1 MMMHTDGTYM
11 DTCISLVSNLTKW
24 CLDREAKA
32 AKQSWLSLLESSLLG
47 GASKLH
53 RATKGPQQEGHVEE
67 DGSAW

>member
-1 MMMHTDGTYM
+1 MLVDDCTYM

-32 AKQSWLSLLESSLLG
+32 AKQSWLAWLESSLLG

-53 RATKGPQQEGHVEE
+53 RATKDPQQEGHVEE
-67 DGSAW
+67 DG